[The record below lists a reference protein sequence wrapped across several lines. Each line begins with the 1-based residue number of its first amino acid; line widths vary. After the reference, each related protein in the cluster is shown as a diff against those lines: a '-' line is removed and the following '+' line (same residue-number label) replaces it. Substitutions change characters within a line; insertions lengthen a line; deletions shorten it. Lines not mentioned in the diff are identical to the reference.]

1 MKQIRPSVLVR
12 PLALCVAAALLLL
25 GACGGEVREADI
37 EAIAETDRE
46 VTIEGIAFEPNELTV
61 SRGDTVVWTNE
72 DDVDHTVTSGEAG
85 DQGVPGVDKGTPA
98 KPDGLFDDALERAG
112 STSSFAFDEA
122 GTYPYF
128 CRVHAAMKGV
138 ITVE

>member
-1 MKQIRPSVLVR
+1 MKQRRSSLAARPAWLI
-12 PLALCVAAALLLL
+12 AAASLLAF
-25 GACGGEVREADI
+25 GACGGDAREGTGSGRD
-37 EAIAETDRE
+37 EA
-46 VTIEGIAFEPNELTV
+46 VTIEGIAFEPDELTID
-61 SRGDTVVWTNE
+61 RGDTVVWTNE

-85 DQGVPGVDKGTPA
+85 DQGVPGVDEGTPS

-112 STSSFAFDEA
+112 STSSFTFEEA
-122 GTYPYF
+122 GTYLYF